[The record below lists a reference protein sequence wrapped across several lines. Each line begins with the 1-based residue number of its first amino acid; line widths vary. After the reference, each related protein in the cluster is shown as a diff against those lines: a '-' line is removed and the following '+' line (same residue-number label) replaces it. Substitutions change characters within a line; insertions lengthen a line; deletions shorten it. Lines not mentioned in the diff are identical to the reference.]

1 MLGADPFSATLP
13 PENSLATSFAVLECF
28 FARAQAWIREV
39 HVQIAFAGYSARA
52 LIAFFQTLRTGP
64 LPAPRAFAA
73 LFQIIPDTLRGVTR
87 DTLRGVWILADR
99 ATVGKVLLL
108 LPRRPVLK
116 KAKMVV

>member
-1 MLGADPFSATLP
+1 MARVVLPIAWAVSIDFALGAA
-13 PENSLATSFAVLECF
+13 
-28 FARAQAWIREV
+28 
-39 HVQIAFAGYSARA
+39 
-52 LIAFFQTLRTGP
+52 FQTLRTGP

-108 LPRRPVLK
+108 LPLRPVLEE
-116 KAKMVV
+116 AKIVV